1 MTLLAQLDRCRPLV
15 ELSQQSV
22 FNLLKLSLNP
32 LLVFVREHSAIIR
45 VKYRRLQF
53 DFHAFGGGADFGV
66 VVEGV
71 FDYVVDD
78 RVGVVGVVVVED

>member
-1 MTLLAQLDRCRPLV
+1 MTPLAQLDRGRPLV
-15 ELSQQSV
+15 KLGRQSG
-22 FNLLKLSLNP
+22 FNLLKLPLNP
-32 LLVFVREHSAIIR
+32 LLVVVRQHRTIIR